1 MIELNFKTNFDD
13 SHLVRLLVLEVV
25 DVVGDGAGGGEGGVA
40 GSVQQ
45 GLVGPGDAL
54 PLIAGYCIMS
64 YSCTF

>member
-1 MIELNFKTNFDD
+1 M
-13 SHLVRLLVLEVV
+13 V

-64 YSCTF
+64 YRCTF